1 MKSPR
6 RRSRVRRFEM
16 VLPVKSDC
24 YDGKG
29 VLQYTRAELEEM
41 ARTDPKLTEF
51 HASSKGSKTRL
62 KHANAAELC
71 RKLGLMGE
79 YVPSSESKPKKC
91 AARATKKYD
100 IYSKAE
106 LVERINAA
114 RRAIDP
120 STTDLLTVGKA
131 NKMAF
136 DKLCEMME
144 GAKSNRSQ
152 REEGKKKKKKKSREG
167 KKKSGEGKKRKKSG
181 EERRK
186 KKKSGEDRRKK
197 KKSGEG
203 RKKKKS
209 ERKSRKSARRGKKT
223 IDELRRKKSKRTK
236 LAYLDMT
243 DEQIREQLQRLPTVD
258 LLKRQQVEHRVIQL
272 IEEELNRRAAVGMRS
287 IRAYF
292 PRASPQFLEID
303 TDSPQFLEID
313 TD

>member
-24 YDGKG
+24 YDAKG
-29 VLQYTRAELEEM
+29 VLQYKRAELEEM

-152 REEGKKKKKKKSREG
+152 REEGKKKKKKSGKG
-167 KKKSGEGKKRKKSG
+167 KKKSGEGKKSEK
-181 EERRK
+181 K
-186 KKKSGEDRRKK
+186 KKKSA
-197 KKSGEG
+197 
-203 RKKKKS
+203 
-209 ERKSRKSARRGKKT
+209 RKSRKSACRGKK
-223 IDELRRKKSKRTK
+223 KKSKRTK
-236 LAYLDMT
+236 MAYVDMT
-243 DEQIREQLQRLPTVD
+243 DEQIREQLQRLSTVD